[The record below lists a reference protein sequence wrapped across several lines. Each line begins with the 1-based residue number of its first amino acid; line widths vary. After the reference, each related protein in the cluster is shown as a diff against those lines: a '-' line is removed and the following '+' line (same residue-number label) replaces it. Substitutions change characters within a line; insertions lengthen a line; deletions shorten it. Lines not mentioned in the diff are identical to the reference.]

1 MFTWEVVE
9 GTSGSRENH
18 EFRGVA
24 ESATPYNMSSHGY
37 RSSRKRSHSPSV
49 DQASPSRR
57 HRRRRSASPRSHPH
71 HAHAPPQSSVILPLE
86 ARPLRKRDLESYLP
100 MFGLYLDIQ
109 KQLIL
114 EEMEEKE
121 VKGRWK
127 RFIDR
132 WNRGELAEG
141 WYDPTTLRRAQAS
154 AAKTDDYNTPPL
166 PNRPTLGE
174 GEDEVDDD
182 FGPSLPSTSTTN
194 LHPSSNARQSGPSI
208 PTLEDLALRR
218 ESEAELALQ
227 SRGDLRHA
235 RKADRTLQKERLEDL
250 APRAAAGTKDRQ
262 LEKRADNRLA
272 NSSVAASKSENTL
285 ADVPDADLLGDDD
298 GGLEGYKKR
307 KAEEERKKNERE
319 VRREEVLR
327 ARREEREE
335 RVRMYRGKEAK
346 TMEGLVALAKA
357 RFG

>member
-1 MFTWEVVE
+1 MSPH
-9 GTSGSRENH
+9 GHGSLR
-18 EFRGVA
+18 R
-24 ESATPYNMSSHGY
+24 
-37 RSSRKRSHSPSV
+37 RSHSPCL
-49 DQASPSRR
+49 DQISSTHH
-57 HRRRRSASPRSHPH
+57 HRRRRSASPRSH
-71 HAHAPPQSSVILPLE
+71 HAHAPSQSSVTLPFE

-141 WYDPTTLRRAQAS
+141 WYDPATLQRAQAS
-154 AAKTDDYNTPPL
+154 AAKTDDYNTPPP
-166 PNRPTLGE
+166 PNRPALGE
-174 GEDEVDDD
+174 GEDKVEDEDDD

-208 PTLEDLALRR
+208 PTLQDLALRR

-235 RKADRTLQKERLEDL
+235 RKIDRTLQKERLEDL

-262 LEKRADNRLA
+262 LEKRADLRLA
-272 NSSVAASKSENTL
+272 NSSFAASKSENTL
-285 ADVPDADLLGDDD
+285 ADVPDADLLGDEE
-298 GGLEGYKKR
+298 GGFEGYKKR
-307 KAEEERKKNERE
+307 KVEEDRKKNERE

-335 RVRMYRGKEAK
+335 RVRVYRAKEAK